1 MRLSVRLIVY
11 YFVSVT
17 QSFPARLFDSSNP
30 ASSRTRFHT
39 HQLQRQHPLQKLNS
53 PGPPTSFPYPPEDPH
68 GTPRKRMRPESAV
81 SIRLLQDHSLS
92 TCRPVPS
99 SLRSAVTRL
108 RASFPLSKVTGFR
121 IKAYKNARK
130 SVTVPEFSICCGW
143 ETLFGT
149 LPLKLRGT
157 WVSWFGMGAIS
168 S

>member
-17 QSFPARLFDSSNP
+17 QSFPAQLFDSSNP

-53 PGPPTSFPYPPEDPH
+53 PGPPTSFPYSRRSSWYP
-68 GTPRKRMRPESAV
+68 TQATRPESAV
-81 SIRLLQDHSLS
+81 SIRPLQDHSLS

-149 LPLKLRGT
+149 LALKMRGT